1 MFGIEG
7 ILVEGFQLEG
17 FTVIE
22 RILVYELSVKELH
35 YMRSSLCENYFH
47 TIVHLTDN
55 F

>member
-22 RILVYELSVKELH
+22 RILVYELI
-35 YMRSSLCENYFH
+35 R
-47 TIVHLTDN
+47 
-55 F
+55 